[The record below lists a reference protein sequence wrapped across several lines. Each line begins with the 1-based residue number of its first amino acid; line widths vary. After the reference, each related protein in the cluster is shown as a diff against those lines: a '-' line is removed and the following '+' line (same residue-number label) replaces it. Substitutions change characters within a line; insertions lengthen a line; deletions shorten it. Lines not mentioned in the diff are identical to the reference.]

1 MEASMISQIRRFGI
15 PLFFLLIFAGAG
27 LWYFSFH
34 RQNEKNGPLEAS
46 GTIEAVEV
54 IISPELAGRILE
66 VYHGEGDHVSIGEPL
81 FRIDDELLQSQR
93 KRAEAALE
101 TAKANLE
108 VARSAKETA
117 QANVEAAK
125 IQLQTVIQ
133 SAHMEEMKSRIR
145 AWSENI
151 PSEFSL
157 PVWYFEKN
165 EKIEA
170 AKKEVESAQNA
181 LDIEETNF
189 DTLMNS
195 LGGTKFIEAEKRLS
209 NAQAAFLIAKDLLD
223 RAKSQRDEELK
234 DYAQTI
240 YDSAKGELDAAQ
252 SMYDQLLSGRTAED
266 VKEARARLAVARE
279 RYESALDYW
288 YSLLTGEES
297 LQVESARASLK
308 LAEANLVQAENAI
321 VQAQKLVEQYQAE
334 LDLIDVQLKKL
345 VVKSPTSGVVL
356 TRNIEPGETIQPGA
370 AAMTIGQLDQLTITV
385 YISEDRYGLISVG
398 QHANVIVDSFPGETF
413 DATVVRIADRAE
425 FTPRNVQTEEGRRTT
440 VFAIKLSIAN
450 PEGKLKPGMPADV
463 VFEE

>member
-1 MEASMISQIRRFGI
+1 MINHVRRLGI
-15 PLFFLLIFAGAG
+15 PLFFVLIFAGVG
-27 LWYFSFH
+27 LWYLSFH
-34 RQNEKNGPLEAS
+34 RQNEKNRPLEAS

-54 IISPELAGRILE
+54 IISPEIAGRVLE
-66 VYHGEGDHVSIGEPL
+66 VYHGEGDSVNIGEPL

-125 IQLQTVIQ
+125 IQLQMAIQ
-133 SAHMEEMKSRIR
+133 SAHMDELKSRIM
-145 AWSENI
+145 AWREDI

-157 PVWYFEKN
+157 PVWYFEKSD
-165 EKIEA
+165 KIEA
-170 AKKEVESAQNA
+170 AKIEVDNAQSALN
-181 LDIEETNF
+181 IEETNF

-195 LGGTKFIEAEKRLS
+195 LGGTKFIEVEKRIS
-209 NAQAAFLIAKDLLD
+209 NAQVAFLIAKDLLD

-234 DYAQTI
+234 DFAQTI

-252 SMYDQLLSGRTAED
+252 SLYDQLLSGRTAED

-288 YSLLTGEES
+288 YSLLVGNES
-297 LQVESARASLK
+297 LQVESARAALK
-308 LAEANLVQAENAI
+308 LAEANLAQTENAI
-321 VQAQKLVEQYQAE
+321 VQAQKLVDQYQAE
-334 LDLIDVQLKKL
+334 LEAIDVQLKKL
-345 VVKSPTSGVVL
+345 IVNSPVSGVVL

-370 AAMTIGQLDQLTITV
+370 AAMTIGQLNQLTITV
-385 YISEDRYGLISVG
+385 YIPEDRYGLIKIG
-398 QHANVIVDSFPGETF
+398 QYADVIVDSFPGETF

-440 VFAIKLSIAN
+440 VFAIKLSISN